1 MRSGAMQSGSVQSGD
16 APTAEPSHQILE
28 QAAQW
33 FALLRSGAASAA
45 EQRKWQQWLDRAPE
59 HQQAWQYVE
68 RVGRRFAPLHDS
80 PDRDAAV
87 RAYGQAATHAPRG
100 RRAAL
105 LSLAGLLG
113 GGLAWGAW
121 RYTPLPAVAST
132 WGADYRAGV
141 GETRRIA
148 LPDGTQVWLKARSA
162 FNIDYTATQRRL
174 QGLTGEMLIDT
185 GRDPL
190 RPFFV
195 DTQQGRLQAL
205 GTRFTVRQEAGDT
218 LLTVFEGAVK
228 VDAASSG
235 ASGIVPAGR
244 QLRFTADA
252 LQAMTQADPAREAW
266 THGVL
271 VADNLPL
278 SEVVAQLQGYRHGH
292 LGVSPKVA
300 DLRVFG
306 SYPLHD
312 ADRALDMLASV
323 LPIRVRRT
331 LPWWISVEPQ
341 A

>member
-1 MRSGAMQSGSVQSGD
+1 MPSGG
-16 APTAEPSHQILE
+16 APAAEPPHDVLE
-28 QAAQW
+28 QAAHW
-33 FALLRSGAASAA
+33 YALLRSGAASAA
-45 EQRKWQQWLDRAPE
+45 DQRKWQQWLDGAPAHRE
-59 HQQAWQYVE
+59 AWQYVE

-87 RAYGQAATHAPRG
+87 RAYGQAARHATQGRRG

-105 LSLAGLLG
+105 FGLAGLLG
-113 GGLAWGAW
+113 GGLAWGGW
-121 RYTPLPAVAST
+121 RYTPLPAVAAT

-141 GETRRIA
+141 GDTRRIA
-148 LPDGTQVWLKARSA
+148 LPDGTQVWLKALSA
-162 FNIDYTATQRRL
+162 FNVDFTATQRRL

-190 RPFFV
+190 RPFLV

-205 GTRFTVRQEAGDT
+205 GTRFSVRQDDGDT
-218 LLTVFEGAVK
+218 LLAVFEGAVK
-228 VDAASSG
+228 VDAARSG

-252 LQAMTQADPAREAW
+252 LQAMTPADPAHEAW

-278 SEVVAQLQGYRHGH
+278 SEVVAQLRRYRYGH
-292 LGVSPKVA
+292 LGVSPQVA

-312 ADRALDMLASV
+312 VDRALDMLASV

-331 LPWWISVEPQ
+331 LPWWTSVDAPG
-341 A
+341 